1 MDHGAVLVLPVRPVT
16 SCPERVLHRCSKLQ
30 ERKDRTLFFY
40 AKQNDFSRWFQ
51 RVFLILASDRV
62 VDHFKSNN
70 FCLTSPLSHPVRF
83 LFSNSTPL
91 LGTSSL
97 PFLRSASLSQNL
109 EPWKQ
114 LCREC
119 PLPPQLR
126 ALPHPQPP
134 FPPQP
139 QPHPRPLPLPPL

>member
-1 MDHGAVLVLPVRPVT
+1 MEQSWSCLSGQSPAVLSGFFTGAVNYRRGKIGH
-16 SCPERVLHRCSKLQ
+16 S
-30 ERKDRTLFFY
+30 FY

-51 RVFLILASDRV
+51 RVFLILSSDRV

-97 PFLRSASLSQNL
+97 PFLRSASLSQNS